1 MHKDM
6 LPPVIRVIQ
15 YGAGALKEQE
25 ITEVE
30 RLRHSLTDDT
40 VTWIDVQGFGDE
52 AVLRGIADLFS
63 IHPLAIED
71 VVNVPQRPKAET
83 YDEHQLVIT
92 RMSIMPAPLDLET
105 EQVSLFVGKNYVIT
119 FQERYGDVLDPVR
132 ARIRRGG
139 WTIRK
144 HGPDYLAYAIIDAI
158 IDGYYPI
165 LEMLGDYLES
175 LEERA
180 LSTPTPETLRAV
192 HSVKQDLLALR
203 RIIWPHR
210 EAINELIRDDTPMV
224 SEPVR
229 VYLRDCY
236 DHCVQIIDVLES
248 YRDIAGGLMEVYLS
262 SVANRQNDVMKVLT
276 IMATIFI
283 PLTFMA
289 GLYGMNFEN
298 MPELHWP
305 WAYPVLLAAMVLTAM
320 GMVVVFRRKGW
331 IGSSQSEPHEDEPA
345 TRR

>member
-1 MHKDM
+1 
-6 LPPVIRVIQ
+6 
-15 YGAGALKEQE
+15 
-25 ITEVE
+25 
-30 RLRHSLTDDT
+30 
-40 VTWIDVQGFGDE
+40 
-52 AVLRGIADLFS
+52 
-63 IHPLAIED
+63 
-71 VVNVPQRPKAET
+71 
-83 YDEHQLVIT
+83 
-92 RMSIMPAPLDLET
+92 
-105 EQVSLFVGKNYVIT
+105 
-119 FQERYGDVLDPVR
+119 
-132 ARIRRGG
+132 
-139 WTIRK
+139 
-144 HGPDYLAYAIIDAI
+144 
-158 IDGYYPI
+158 
-165 LEMLGDYLES
+165 
-175 LEERA
+175 
-180 LSTPTPETLRAV
+180 
-192 HSVKQDLLALR
+192 
-203 RIIWPHR
+203 
-210 EAINELIRDDTPMV
+210 
-224 SEPVR
+224 
-229 VYLRDCY
+229 LRDCY